1 MPLSLND
8 DELAAVMS
16 AAVPI
21 RPRDR
26 DQFLRAVTSELAKH
40 VGIGPGIIGRVCST
54 LQRQHLN
61 PPRYL
66 NGVSKYGH

>member
-1 MPLSLND
+1 MPLSLDD
-8 DELAAVMS
+8 DELATVMS

-40 VGIGPGIIGRVCST
+40 VEIGPGIVGRVVAKI
-54 LQRQHLN
+54 QR
-61 PPRYL
+61 
-66 NGVSKYGH
+66 